1 MLASTW
7 RMDAS
12 SAYLDSLQVRGL
24 SLVVVEG
31 RLRIPAGH
39 TPAELDLVRL
49 LKPELLAALGG
60 CTGLP
65 TRVEA
70 A

>member
-1 MLASTW
+1 MASTW
-7 RMDAS
+7 RMDAA

-24 SLVVVEG
+24 SLEVVEG

-39 TPAELDLVRL
+39 TPAELELVRL
-49 LKPELLAALGG
+49 LKPELLVALGG
-60 CTGLP
+60 RTGLP
-65 TRVEA
+65 TQLEA